1 MLENPIE
8 RKLLDYEAKGQGGLI
23 IEIPMLPPVPDTQL
37 HMAGLLVKAGID
49 VIQIPIPIRFPW
61 MYGTRILQIQRKA
74 AEQRI
79 WYEQSFDVL
88 DRLVH
93 AYPEQEFMPVGFYG
107 GLQRMGQDA
116 YVSRLAKLGIHSAD
130 VPDYPLVH
138 DEDPRGLFAA
148 LKGAGIDYVTCISSE
163 LALSPEG
170 TPGYEQLVKVVEHSY
185 GFSFLLATA
194 GGKTGEVKDINY
206 DMLARAQEAVM
217 HVQERVGRRC
227 PLVAVCGISTPEQ
240 VERLT
245 GIGLHVMFGSALFTR
260 MMNGQSA
267 EEIYDFLVSMR
278 QAAR

>member
-1 MLENPIE
+1 MSENPIE
-8 RKLLDYEAKGQGGLI
+8 RKLLDYESHGQGGLI

-37 HMAGLLVKAGID
+37 HMADLLVKAGID

-61 MYGTRILQIQRKA
+61 MYGTRILQIQRMA
-74 AEQRI
+74 AERRI

-88 DRLVH
+88 ERLVR

-116 YVSRLAKLGIHSAD
+116 YVSRLAELGIHAAD

-138 DEDPRGLFAA
+138 DDDPRGLYAA
-148 LKGAGIDYVTCISSE
+148 LKTAGIDYVTVISSE
-163 LALSPEG
+163 LALQPEG
-170 TPGYEQLVKVVEHSY
+170 TPGYDQLVKVVERSY

-194 GGKTGEVKDINY
+194 GGKTGEVKDIDY
-206 DMLARAQEAVM
+206 DMLARAKDAVLRI
-217 HVQERVGRRC
+217 QERVGRRC

-260 MMNGQSA
+260 MMNGQSD